1 MKVLL
6 TRIWLIFVAVYPILA
21 ACIQIVDFFLW
32 LYDAECNFT
41 FFAKIGSYSLFV
53 LAISFIVSIREKFC
67 VFHRLCILSV
77 FLVNI
82 NHLWAILI
90 PPVIANY
97 ITTVMLLAALTGI
110 VGAIIH
116 FAIQI
121 KDFIQ
126 YVRIQSKKQ
135 DPYKGTLRA

>member
-1 MKVLL
+1 M
-6 TRIWLIFVAVYPILA
+6 AILE
-21 ACIQIVDFFLW
+21 ITDFSLW
-32 LYDAECNFT
+32 LLDYEYNIASR
-41 FFAKIGSYSLFV
+41 AILGSYSPFF
-53 LAISFIVSIREKFC
+53 LAISFIVSIRERFC

-82 NHLWAILI
+82 NHLWATLI
-90 PPVIANY
+90 PPVIANC
-97 ITTVMLLAALTGI
+97 ITTAMLLAALTGI
-110 VGAIIH
+110 IGASIH

-121 KDFIQ
+121 KDFIK

>member
-41 FFAKIGSYSLFV
+41 FFAKIGSYSPFF

-97 ITTVMLLAALTGI
+97 ITTVMLLVALTGI

-121 KDFIQ
+121 KDFIE

>member
-41 FFAKIGSYSLFV
+41 FFAKIGSYSLFF

-121 KDFIQ
+121 KDFIE
-126 YVRIQSKKQ
+126 YIRIQSKKQ